1 MPSTENRGLQSELD
15 SGRDRRCRIGQN
27 SSSRL
32 EGGIVSVDLLQSGR
46 AASRKNLWSEAVEAL
61 SAADPTDL
69 TAEDLVL
76 LGDAL
81 WWTGQPDEAVA
92 TLERAFARFEHD
104 DRHTDAASVGALL
117 AYRAMR
123 SLNMS
128 VAGGWLSRAERL
140 LEGQPDSVAHGW
152 LKVLAIAQAL
162 MVDNDLEAAIVTA
175 DEAIAL
181 GRRFGNSGIQA
192 LAMSFKGAALVHVG
206 RWREGIRLIDEA
218 TVVATSEE
226 GDLRS
231 ASDVYCN
238 TIAACRNLGDY
249 RRAGEWTEKAE
260 RWMHAHSVGGFPGI
274 CQVHRAEL
282 KRLRGAWPEAEQ
294 EARRACVELERFH
307 ILDGAGFAQ
316 YEIGEVRRRMGDVAS
331 AEQAFLRAYEYG
343 HDAQPGFSL
352 LHRDKGELEE
362 AAKEIAGALK
372 RLESSSGSGDI
383 LSRGHLLPAQVEIA
397 LAVGDVETARSA
409 VGELEKIAAD
419 YEGLIW
425 SATALS
431 CRGALELH
439 EGNAERSADLLS
451 RAWRLWQEIGLP
463 YEGAQT
469 RVLLGRARLAQG
481 DDVAAQLEFR
491 AAASTFRQLG
501 AAFDLRKIHE
511 LTGGDPGEAA
521 RLRVTKAFMF
531 TDIVTSTDLV
541 GLIGDAAWQNLLR
554 WHDRALR
561 DALSKSG
568 GVEVR
573 HTGDGFFAAFDE
585 PRAAIDCAVTIQR
598 MLAEHRR
605 DHGFAPWVRIGLHL
619 AEATL
624 EGGDYSGHGVH
635 AAARVGAV
643 GDREEVVVSGDL
655 LDAAGPLPYPIS
667 EPRSMT
673 LKGITQ
679 PVNIHTID
687 WR

>member
-1 MPSTENRGLQSELD
+1 M
-15 SGRDRRCRIGQN
+15 
-27 SSSRL
+27 
-32 EGGIVSVDLLQSGR
+32 SVDLLQSGR
-46 AASRKNLWSEAVEAL
+46 AAAHKNQWKEAVEAL
-61 SAADPTDL
+61 SAADAQAL

-76 LGDAL
+76 LADAL
-81 WWTGQPDEAVA
+81 WWSGQPDDAVA
-92 TLERAFARFEHD
+92 TLERAFARLEQD
-104 DRHTDAASVGALL
+104 ERHTDAASIGALL

-123 SLNMS
+123 GLNLS
-128 VAGGWLSRAERL
+128 VASGWLSRAARL
-140 LEGQPDSVAHGW
+140 LEGQPESVGHGW
-152 LKVLAIAQAL
+152 LKVLAITKAL
-162 MVDNDLEAAIVTA
+162 LFENDLDAAIVIA

-181 GRRFGNSGIQA
+181 GQRFGNAGIQA
-192 LAMSFKGAALVHVG
+192 LAMSFKGVALIHVG
-206 RWREGIRLIDEA
+206 RWREGIPLIDEA
-218 TVVATSEE
+218 AVLATSQE
-226 GDLRS
+226 GDLRA

-238 TIAACRNLGDY
+238 TIAACRSLGDY
-249 RRAGEWTEKAE
+249 RRAGEWTEKAD
-260 RWMHAHSVGGFPGI
+260 RWMQAHSVGGYPGI

-294 EARRACVELERFH
+294 EARRACIELERFH
-307 ILDGAGFAQ
+307 LLNGIGFAQ
-316 YEIGEVRRRMGDVAS
+316 YEIGEVRRRMGDFAS
-331 AEQAFLRAYEYG
+331 AEEAFLRAYEYG
-343 HDAQPGFSL
+343 HDGQPGISL

-362 AAKEIAGALK
+362 AAKAIAGAVK
-372 RLESSSGSGDI
+372 RLESPSGSGDL

-397 LAVGDVETARSA
+397 LAVGDVDTARSA
-409 VGELEKIAAD
+409 VAELEKIAAD
-419 YEGLIW
+419 YEGQSW

-431 CRGALELH
+431 CRGALELY
-439 EGNAERSADLLS
+439 EGNAERAADLLS
-451 RAWRLWQEIGLP
+451 RAWRVWQEIGLP

-481 DDVAAQLEFR
+481 DDVAAGREFR
-491 AAASTFRQLG
+491 AASSTFRQLG
-501 AAFDLRKIHE
+501 AAFDLRKIQE
-511 LTGGDPGEAA
+511 FTGDDPGEAA
-521 RLRVTKAFMF
+521 RQRVTKAFMF

-561 DALSKSG
+561 DVLSKSG

-573 HTGDGFFAAFDE
+573 HTGDGFFAAFDD
-585 PRAAIDCAVTIQR
+585 PRAAVDCAVTIQR

-605 DHGFAPWVRIGLHL
+605 DHGFAPWVRIGLHM

-643 GDREEVVVSGDL
+643 ADREEVVVSGDL
-655 LDAAGPLPYPIS
+655 LDATGPLPYPVS

-673 LKGITQ
+673 LKGISQ

>member
-1 MPSTENRGLQSELD
+1 
-15 SGRDRRCRIGQN
+15 
-27 SSSRL
+27 
-32 EGGIVSVDLLQSGR
+32 VSVDLVQSGR
-46 AASRKNLWSEAVEAL
+46 AASRKNHWNEAVEAL

-76 LGDAL
+76 LADAL

-104 DRHTDAASVGALL
+104 DRHTDAASIGALL

-128 VAGGWLSRAERL
+128 AASGWVSRAERL
-140 LEGQPDSVAHGW
+140 LEGQPESVGHGW

-162 MVDNDLEAAIVTA
+162 IVDNDLEAAMVTA

-181 GRRFGNSGIQA
+181 GRRFGNSGIQM
-192 LAMSFKGAALVHVG
+192 LAMSFKGVALVHVG

-226 GDLRS
+226 GDLR
-231 ASDVYCN
+231 AVSDVYCN

-249 RRAGEWTEKAE
+249 RRAGEWTEKAD
-260 RWMHAHSVGGFPGI
+260 RWMQAHSVGGYPGV

-282 KRLRGAWPEAEQ
+282 KRLRGAWSEAEQ
-294 EARRACVELERFH
+294 EARQACIELERFH
-307 ILDGAGFAQ
+307 MFDGVGFGQ
-316 YEIGEVRRRMGDVAS
+316 YEIGEVRRRMGDLVS

-343 HDAQPGFSL
+343 HDGQPGFSL
-352 LHRDKGELEE
+352 LRRDQGDLEE
-362 AAKEIAGALK
+362 AARSIAGALK
-372 RLESSSGSGDI
+372 RLENPSGSGDT

-397 LAVGDVETARSA
+397 LAVGDLETARSA
-409 VGELEKIAAD
+409 VGELEQIAAD
-419 YEGLIW
+419 YEGPTW
-425 SATALS
+425 SAIAFS
-431 CRGALELH
+431 CRGALELY
-439 EGNAERSADLLS
+439 EGNNDRAADLLS

-463 YEGAQT
+463 YEGARV
-469 RVLLGRARLAQG
+469 RVLLGRARFAQG
-481 DDVAAQLEFR
+481 DEIAARLEFR

-501 AAFDLRKIHE
+501 AANDLRQLHE
-511 LTGGDPGEAA
+511 FTGDDGEPA
-521 RLRVTKAFMF
+521 RQRVTKAFMF

-554 WHDRALR
+554 WHDRSLR
-561 DALSKSG
+561 DALRKSG

-585 PRAAIDCAVTIQR
+585 PRAAIDCAVMIQR

-619 AEATL
+619 AEATH
-624 EGGDYSGHGVH
+624 ESGDYSGHGVH

-643 GDREEVVVSGDL
+643 ADREEVVVSGDL
-655 LDAAGPLPYPIS
+655 LNAAGPLPYPVS

-673 LKGITQ
+673 LKGISQ